1 MYSINYITYQTFPAE
16 TANSQQTISNIKYLV
31 KNNCNV
37 SLVFPLR
44 EEQSSSSLSEINKYY
59 NIDEEFKV
67 TGLSHNLPFG
77 KTKIFNK
84 IAFHISHFI
93 WAKGAVKKTIKES
106 DSNDIYITRSDWV
119 LYFLLKNNKKVIF
132 ECHQLSKLRKLIL
145 KTCLKNPKA
154 KIIFLNSKLKQYFI
168 NNVSEKNSIVLH
180 NAVDLQYFKNTTKKK
195 KEVVFV
201 GNLQRFNKGRNLEF
215 IINGFVKSQLS
226 KKYKLKIIGGPEKAA
241 KELMENVAK
250 FNTKENVVITGRL
263 NRQDAIKNISE
274 AEVGILINNSKNKH
288 SLLYTSPLKYFE
300 YLASEL
306 IIIAVNYPSHKE
318 LPYSENILFFEE
330 NDLNQLIK
338 SFNAVLKKS
347 PVSLKNANISLDQRA
362 KKIIATD
369 FPSHKELPYSENIL
383 FFKENNLNS
392 FIDCLNKVSA
402 KPPTKLDKSI
412 ISLDYRAKK
421 IIEFINF

>member
-59 NIDEEFKV
+59 NINEEFKV

-93 WAKGAVKKTIKES
+93 WAKEAVKKTIKES

-119 LYFLLKNNKKVIF
+119 LYFLLKNDKKVIF

-180 NAVDLQYFKNTTKKK
+180 NAVDLQYFKNIAKKK

-226 KKYKLKIIGGPEKAA
+226 QKYKLKIIGGPEKAA

-250 FNTKENVVITGRL
+250 FTTKENVVITGRL

-306 IIIAVNYPSHKE
+306 IIIAVNYPSHRE

-330 NDLNQLIK
+330 NDLNQLIE
-338 SFNAVLKKS
+338 SFNAVLRKS
-347 PVSLKNANISLDQRA
+347 PVSLKDANISLD
-362 KKIIATD
+362 
-369 FPSHKELPYSENIL
+369 H
-383 FFKENNLNS
+383 
-392 FIDCLNKVSA
+392 
-402 KPPTKLDKSI
+402 
-412 ISLDYRAKK
+412 RAKK
-421 IIEFINF
+421 IIEFIGI